1 MTRDTAAEPYLW
13 RCGEVSQ
20 VIDVTRA
27 RTRAEYV
34 LISQHLHAPPMH

>member
-1 MTRDTAAEPYLW
+1 MTCDTAAEPCLW

-27 RTRAEYV
+27 RVRAKYV
-34 LISQHLHAPPMH
+34 LISQHLHAPPSH